1 MGLHRKTVKR
11 WLIQESPGADGTGIC
26 PPADTSLIPVPW
38 AQDETQ
44 PPPPWHTWDEVRQ
57 VREGLKEHR
66 FLLLRR
72 PDHLTRDEETIVAAL
87 LASPVGPHLQVAHH
101 FVQDWYAFWRD
112 DSGARRAPEEAVTR
126 YTAWQATTTYQ
137 NIPALRRVLERV
149 PETRFIKLSHFL
161 RHAHWEATNNG
172 AERGGRGFRHEE
184 AAHFGLRTA
193 RSLADTL
200 TAQAILQKERC
211 TRRAG
216 RPHERKTRGR
226 LPALQE
232 AA

>member
-1 MGLHRKTVKR
+1 MPNWGLDRAVVIVLSDDLSAKMGHL
-11 WLIQESPGADGTGIC
+11 S
-26 PPADTSLIPVPW
+26 S
-38 AQDETQ
+38 TQ
-44 PPPPWHTWDEVRQ
+44 RNQ
-57 VREGLKEHR
+57 
-66 FLLLRR
+66 
-72 PDHLTRDEETIVAAL
+72 
-87 LASPVGPHLQVAHH
+87 
-101 FVQDWYAFWRD
+101 
-112 DSGARRAPEEAVTR
+112 
-126 YTAWQATTTYQ
+126 
-137 NIPALRRVLERV
+137 
-149 PETRFIKLSHFL
+149 LSHFL

-211 TRRAG
+211 TRPAD